1 MNKAFLAAVVI
12 GQLAVGHAFAGERA
26 ATSDGLPRVA
36 VQYGDLNVD
45 SDAGRRALTS
55 RLTRAARSVC
65 PDADARDLRTRSAG
79 QSCIRKSVADALS
92 IVGEQRLAQANKQAS
107 QRS

>member
-45 SDAGRRALTS
+45 SDAGRREAYSFDGDVFEEHSFEASDAL
-55 RLTRAARSVC
+55 REDLGLPKADVATRAA
-65 PDADARDLRTRSAG
+65 AR
-79 QSCIRKSVADALS
+79 
-92 IVGEQRLAQANKQAS
+92 
-107 QRS
+107 